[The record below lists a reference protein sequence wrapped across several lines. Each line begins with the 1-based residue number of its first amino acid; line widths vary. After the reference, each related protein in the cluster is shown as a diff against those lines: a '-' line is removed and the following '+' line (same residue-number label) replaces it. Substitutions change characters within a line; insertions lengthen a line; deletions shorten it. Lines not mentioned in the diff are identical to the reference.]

1 MANSSSS
8 IWKNWVVISTI
19 VVIISAMIGLY
30 LYNNTFRQAHADLI
44 ETVPTD
50 ANYIFQVNDNR
61 SYVKDATP
69 LLPYLVEIFNM
80 SSFAGFEF
88 FLDQLHGYNNPFI
101 ISGHRNGDK
110 QSLLYSFKVPERSF
124 DQLLKKLNI
133 DPRNFKSFAS
143 DKIYTY
149 GTHYKRF
156 YFVFQNGIFSI
167 SEDQDLLKNSI
178 LQLKSMKN
186 LLGNRYFNQ
195 IYEIVLKNTK
205 QNWLIINNKTFFAT
219 LQKGLKPE
227 YQRIANSSNP
237 TPSWAAYQVRFESDE
252 IHLSGYVTVDQA
264 FTDAL
269 KTQERFSQDYPH
281 ILPFN
286 THFYTHFNILNLPD
300 FLKIFENQN
309 SYKESIENYKLL
321 QPTSATDFFLMQ
333 DTTVYHYI
341 AFQCD
346 TAHTSIASLLDE
358 DSLTNSKTVFKNIP
372 IYHSK
377 LSTIVP
383 HFNKRF
389 RPIELSYFIQYDNFY
404 LFANS
409 IEALSHYLKVI
420 AHNNIES
427 NPYFR
432 FTKANLPSENC
443 FEYYLATSPDRSIGS
458 YLMQDYVTS
467 EVAKHLKLVSYS
479 HSVIQDQLLSVN
491 AFIKF

>member
-1 MANSSSS
+1 MANSNSSV
-8 IWKNWVVISTI
+8 WKNWLVISTI

-44 ETVPTD
+44 ETVPSD
-50 ANYIFQVNDNR
+50 ATYIFQVNDNR
-61 SYVKDATP
+61 SFIKDATP
-69 LLPYLVEIFNM
+69 LLPYLVELFNM

-101 ISGHRNGDK
+101 LSGHYNGDK
-110 QSLLYSFKVPERSF
+110 QSLLYSFKVSERFF
-124 DQLLKKLNI
+124 DQLLNKLKI
-133 DPRNFKSFAS
+133 DPRNYKSFAN

-178 LQLKSMKN
+178 LQLKSTKN
-186 LLGNRYFNQ
+186 LLANRYFNQ
-195 IYEIVLKNTK
+195 IYEIVQKNTK
-205 QNWLIINNKTFFAT
+205 QNWLIINNQTFFT
-219 LQKGLKPE
+219 TIQKNLKSD
-227 YQRIANSSNP
+227 YQRFVNSSNP
-237 TPSWAAYQVRFESDE
+237 TPSWGAYQIRFESDE
-252 IHLSGYVTVDQA
+252 VHLSGYVTVDQGY
-264 FTDAL
+264 TDAL
-269 KTQERFSQDYPH
+269 KTQEELSQNHTH

-286 THFYTHFNILNLPD
+286 THYYTHFNTHNLQE
-300 FLKIFENQN
+300 FMKLFENQN

-321 QPTSATDFFLMQ
+321 LPHSTTDFYLMQ

-346 TAHTSIASLLDE
+346 TNITPLHSLLDE
-358 DSLTNSKTVFKNIP
+358 DSLTKSHTVFKNIP

-377 LSTIVP
+377 LSTIIP

-389 RPIELSYFIQYDNFY
+389 RPIELTYFIQYEDFY

-409 IEALSHYLKVI
+409 IEALTHYLKVI
-420 AHNNIES
+420 SHNNIES

-432 FTKANLPSENC
+432 FTKVNLPSNNC
-443 FEYYLATSPDRSIGS
+443 FEFYLATSPDRSIGS
-458 YLMQDYVTS
+458 YLIQDYTTS
-467 EVAKHLKLVSYS
+467 EIDKHLKLFSYS
-479 HSVIQDQLLSVN
+479 HSVIHDQLLSVN

>member
-8 IWKNWVVISTI
+8 IWKNWVIISTI

-50 ANYIFQVNDNR
+50 ATYIFQVNDNR
-61 SYVKDATP
+61 SFITDATP
-69 LLPYLVEIFNM
+69 LLPYLVELFNM

-101 ISGHRNGDK
+101 ISGHRNDDK
-110 QSLLYSFKVPERSF
+110 QSLLYSFKVSERSF
-124 DQLLKKLNI
+124 NQLLKRLNI
-133 DPRNFKSFAS
+133 DPRNFTSFAG

-156 YFVFQNGIFSI
+156 YFVFQSGIFSI
-167 SEDQDLLKNSI
+167 SENQDLLKNSI

-186 LLGNRYFNQ
+186 LLGNRYFKQ

-205 QNWLIINNKTFFAT
+205 QNWLIINNQTFFST
-219 LQKGLKPE
+219 IQKKLKPE
-227 YQRIANSSNP
+227 YQRFVNNSNP
-237 TPSWAAYQVRFESDE
+237 APSWGAYQVRFETDE
-252 IHLSGYVTVDQA
+252 IHLSGYVTVDQG

-269 KTQERFSQDYPH
+269 KTQERFAQNYTD

-286 THFYTHFNILNLPD
+286 THYYTHFNTLNLPD
-300 FLKIFENQN
+300 FFKIFENQN
-309 SYKESIENYKLL
+309 SYKESIENYRLL
-321 QPTSATDFFLMQ
+321 MPKSATDFYLMQ
-333 DTTVYHYI
+333 DTTLYHYI

-346 TAHTSIASLLDE
+346 TAITPLQTLLYE
-358 DSLTNSKTVFKNIP
+358 DSLTHSGTVFKNTP

-389 RPIELSYFIQYDNFY
+389 RPIELTYFIQYQDFY

-409 IEALSHYLKVI
+409 VEALTHYLKVI
-420 AHNNIES
+420 SHNNIES

-432 FTKANLPSENC
+432 FTKVNLPSENC
-443 FEYYLATSPDRSIGS
+443 FEYYLATSPDRSIEF
-458 YLMQDYVTS
+458 YLTRDYANS
-467 EVAKHLKLVSYS
+467 EIAKHLKLLSYS